1 MLLLAQAWSFYR
13 LSLGKAQLVL
23 PQLTMFFNGELRD
36 LNWSK
41 SSLISLTQCQCL
53 EPRHQCIRWSRDF
66 QTWICWEPWHACLE
80 PGTNIQRHESRDHC
94 RYEWNT
100 VYCFAKTILAKFCR
114 QYSGKISP
122 PFFRQNLAECKILLI
137 FDLTSSISPSI
148 IGPYG
153 SLLMILT
160 VVHYNGA
167 CHVKNCFS
175 TLFAE
180 KHLHFQINLF
190 FHDIGTPNC
199 TLPMSTPL
207 SQKVKIY

>member
-1 MLLLAQAWSFYR
+1 MPRAKASVHTMKSRFPDLNLLRTLAR
-13 LSLGKAQLVL
+13 LSWAWNKHTGAWIQ
-23 PQLTMFFNGELRD
+23 G
-36 LNWSK
+36 
-41 SSLISLTQCQCL
+41 SLQI
-53 EPRHQCIRWSRDF
+53 
-66 QTWICWEPWHACLE
+66 
-80 PGTNIQRHESRDHC
+80 
-94 RYEWNT
+94 T
-100 VYCFAKTILAKFCR
+100 VYCFAKTILAKFRC
-114 QYSGKISP
+114 QYFASN
-122 PFFRQNLAECKILLI
+122 FRQNLEECKILLI